1 MLVIPHGSRSPAWC
15 SRKLSGGK
23 ETSGRHCLFKE
34 VPQRLY
40 ISDRFKMKGRK
51 VWSFWMTWSSCI
63 ALMASTFSGLGCT
76 PSALNSMPK
85 NVIVVSLIWHLSKLK
100 TNPCCCATNIRLCK
114 FASWSFSV
122 GPCTATSSAIPTVP
136 GYFSRKKSI
145 FCWKTSWLTH
155 KKEDG

>member
-1 MLVIPHGSRSPAWC
+1 MAADRLLDVLESCLVGRRPLEDTVFSRRFLRGSTYQTGSRW
-15 SRKLSGGK
+15 KGG
-23 ETSGRHCLFKE
+23 
-34 VPQRLY
+34 
-40 ISDRFKMKGRK
+40 RFG
-51 VWSFWMTWSSCI
+51 VFGWPG

-114 FASWSFSV
+114 FASCSFSV

-136 GYFSRKKSI
+136 GHFSRKKSI